1 MPEYTPYPVE
11 MITPE
16 GPVFDGEA
24 QMIVVPGAEGQLGIL
39 SRHAPL
45 ISVLDP
51 GETHI
56 VDESGDMHRYATG
69 SGFVEVHGNHAV
81 VLVDEA
87 VPATDIDVADAE
99 ARLERA
105 RQELERLRAG
115 GGEDGDG
122 DEGRGDR
129 YRLELEVEFAE
140 NLVRVARGG

>member
-24 QMIVVPGAEGQLGIL
+24 QMVVVPGSEGQLGIL

-56 VDESGDMHRYATG
+56 VDESGETHRYATG
-69 SGFVEVHGNHAV
+69 SGFVEVHGDHAV

-87 VPATDIDVADAE
+87 VPASDIDVGDAE
-99 ARLERA
+99 TRLERA
-105 RQELERLRAG
+105 RQELDRLEARG
-115 GGEDGDG
+115 EHEDGG
-122 DEGRGDR
+122 TGRGDR
-129 YRLELEVEFAE
+129 YRLE
-140 NLVRVARGG
+140 